1 MFALIVGG
9 VFGLSTIKV
18 EMFPEFSLDRITVQ
32 VPYPGAAP
40 EEIEQGICIKIEED
54 VHSIEG
60 VDKVTS
66 TAIEGLG
73 TVVIALKSGASSRV
87 VLDDV
92 KTRVGAI
99 STFPEDAEEPIIQE
113 MLLRRQVVN
122 VAIHGDAPEATLRLL
137 GERMRDEIS
146 SIEGISQVE
155 LTAVRPYEVSI
166 EVSEHALISHGLT
179 FDDVANAVRNSSVD
193 LSGGSLKTRGGEIL
207 LRSVSQAYDGEDF
220 ASIVV
225 LNRADGTRVRLDQ
238 VATVVD
244 GFEDTDQASRFDGER
259 TVMVQVYRIG
269 NESALAIS
277 ESVGEYV
284 AGIAPHL
291 PEGVQADTW
300 QDQSL
305 WLQSRLDLLIKNGL
319 QGGFLVF
326 LVLAL
331 FLKFRL
337 SLWVTLGIP
346 VSFLGTFMV
355 MPWLDQ
361 SLNMLSLF
369 AFLLVLG
376 IVVDDAIVVGES
388 VHSEHL
394 RGHSGS
400 EGAKRGVRAVAIP
413 VVFAVLTTIVAFLPI
428 VFLPTVTGKFFA
440 VVPMV
445 VIPALLFSLVES
457 QLILPAHLAHE
468 EGWMERLAK
477 YPPFSWWV
485 RFQSLFT
492 GGLQWVAK
500 RLYQPLLETALA
512 WRYTTV
518 AVAIAS
524 LLVTLGAVQAGWLS
538 SSFFPEIEGDIIAA
552 QVRMPQGS
560 SVRVTREAVAQ
571 IEAAAATLIEEV
583 DGANAGSEEAYFVHY
598 MASVGEQP
606 YLSQK
611 QQTFGGGDIR
621 GPEFGEVVIELSPAE
636 GREISATDL
645 NERWAELTGPIAG
658 AAEVNF
664 DAALMSNGPPIDLQL
679 SGPDSNLLKLA
690 AEEFKLELARF
701 DGMREITDSFRGGK
715 QELVLELLPQAEALG
730 ITQLDL
736 ARQVRQG
743 FYGEEAQRI
752 QRGRD
757 DVRVMVRYPEAVR
770 DSLFAIE
777 QMRIRRPNG
786 IQVPFS
792 EVAQVH
798 PQRGF
803 STIQRNDRQRTVHVT
818 AEIST
823 P

>member
-413 VVFAVLTTIVAFLPI
+413 VVFAVLTT
-428 VFLPTVTGKFFA
+428 
-440 VVPMV
+440 
-445 VIPALLFSLVES
+445 
-457 QLILPAHLAHE
+457 
-468 EGWMERLAK
+468 
-477 YPPFSWWV
+477 
-485 RFQSLFT
+485 
-492 GGLQWVAK
+492 
-500 RLYQPLLETALA
+500 
-512 WRYTTV
+512 
-518 AVAIAS
+518 
-524 LLVTLGAVQAGWLS
+524 
-538 SSFFPEIEGDIIAA
+538 
-552 QVRMPQGS
+552 
-560 SVRVTREAVAQ
+560 
-571 IEAAAATLIEEV
+571 
-583 DGANAGSEEAYFVHY
+583 
-598 MASVGEQP
+598 
-606 YLSQK
+606 
-611 QQTFGGGDIR
+611 
-621 GPEFGEVVIELSPAE
+621 
-636 GREISATDL
+636 
-645 NERWAELTGPIAG
+645 
-658 AAEVNF
+658 
-664 DAALMSNGPPIDLQL
+664 
-679 SGPDSNLLKLA
+679 
-690 AEEFKLELARF
+690 
-701 DGMREITDSFRGGK
+701 
-715 QELVLELLPQAEALG
+715 
-730 ITQLDL
+730 
-736 ARQVRQG
+736 
-743 FYGEEAQRI
+743 
-752 QRGRD
+752 
-757 DVRVMVRYPEAVR
+757 
-770 DSLFAIE
+770 
-777 QMRIRRPNG
+777 
-786 IQVPFS
+786 
-792 EVAQVH
+792 
-798 PQRGF
+798 
-803 STIQRNDRQRTVHVT
+803 
-818 AEIST
+818 
-823 P
+823 